1 MKEYYENK
9 VAVVTGGAS
18 GIGLALCEMLLSF
31 DVKSIVMA
39 DLNAD
44 KLKKESERLKAAYP
58 GKVLGVLTDV
68 TKKESIDAL
77 IRQAAEFGDGRI
89 DFLFN
94 NAGAGLMKPFDETTE
109 ADWKFAFEVN
119 FFSAVHGIKAVLP
132 IMRAQGGGHIANTA
146 SGIAFCPMPIQSM
159 YSATKSALNA
169 LTLSLRSELW
179 DENIRLSTVIPGT
192 VATPMWEKAGGAPS
206 SAITPEQSAKGILEG
221 LSKNERIVITTD
233 QDRQGATNCFRPD
246 GGSQWDEYF
255 LNVARRRRRGETGAL

>member
-31 DVKSIVMA
+31 DAKAVAMA
-39 DLNAD
+39 DVNVD
-44 KLKKESERLKAAYP
+44 KLKKESARLEAAYS

-77 IRQAAEFGDGRI
+77 IRQAAEFGSGRI

-94 NAGAGLMKPFDETTE
+94 NAGSGLMKPFDETTE

-119 FFSAVHGIKAVLP
+119 FYSALHGIRAVLP
-132 IMRAQGGGHIANTA
+132 VMRAQGGGHIANTA

-159 YSATKSALNA
+159 YSATKAALNG

-192 VATPMWEKAGGAPS
+192 TATPMWEGMAPS
-206 SAITPEQSAKGILEG
+206 NAITAEESARGILQGIAE
-221 LSKNERIVITTD
+221 NERIVIVTD
-233 QDRQGATNCFRPD
+233 EDREGATNCFRPG
-246 GGSQWDEYF
+246 GGSSWDEY
-255 LNVARRRRRGETGAL
+255 LLGVARNRKSGIKGAL

>member
-18 GIGLALCEMLLSF
+18 GIGLALCEILLSF
-31 DVKSIVMA
+31 NAKAVVMA
-39 DLNAD
+39 DVNVD
-44 KLKKESERLKAAYP
+44 TLKKESARLEAAYP

-68 TKKESIDAL
+68 TKKDSIDAL
-77 IRQAAEFGDGRI
+77 IRQATEFGSGRI

-119 FFSAVHGIKAVLP
+119 FYSALNGIRAVLP
-132 IMRAQGGGHIANTA
+132 VMRAQGGGHIANTA
-146 SGIAFCPMPIQSM
+146 SGIAFCPMPLQSM
-159 YSATKSALNA
+159 YSATKAALNG

-192 VATPMWEKAGGAPS
+192 TATPMWEGMAPAN
-206 SAITPEQSAKGILEG
+206 AITAEESARGILQGIAE
-221 LSKNERIVITTD
+221 NERIIIVTD
-233 QDRQGATNCFRPD
+233 EDRQGATNCFRPD
-246 GGSQWDEYF
+246 GGSQWDEYY
-255 LNVARRRRRGETGAL
+255 LGVARKRKSGIKGAL

>member
-31 DVKSIVMA
+31 DAKAIVMA

-44 KLKKESERLKAAYP
+44 RLKKESDRLKAAYP

-68 TKKESIDAL
+68 TRKESIDAL
-77 IRQAAEFGDGRI
+77 ILQAEEFGSGRI

-119 FFSAVHGIKAVLP
+119 FYGALHGIKAVLP

-146 SGIAFCPMPIQSM
+146 SGIAFCPMPLQSM

-192 VATPMWEKAGGAPS
+192 VATPMWKGTAPS
-206 SAITPEQSAKGILEG
+206 DAITPEESARGILHG
-221 LSKNERIVITTD
+221 LVKNERIVIVTD
-233 QDRQGATNCFRPD
+233 EDRQGASNCFRPD
-246 GGSQWDEYF
+246 GAPQWDEYF
-255 LNVARRRRRGETGAL
+255 LGVARRRKNGETGAL